1 MRSAESSGNEGYSR
15 IVLGDLARRRRVPG
29 DGPAPHRPRH
39 GRKGHRPQDSQ
50 DGGPGI
56 VAVFI
61 VSFQTPI
68 EGTSDDRL
76 WIVIGDLPS
85 AYLVMDAGGCV
96 RETLYSYCDLM
107 TDWVTAVRTHSSLDD
122 VFPVRA
128 DPTEEF
134 AAMLD
139 HRVKYL
145 RQHIIETLI

>member
-1 MRSAESSGNEGYSR
+1 MSKSRKDEKDDEELLVREAQAEAIAYISSFAWCPEIQSISYE
-15 IVLGDLARRRRVPG
+15 
-29 DGPAPHRPRH
+29 DGV
-39 GRKGHRPQDSQ
+39 
-50 DGGPGI
+50 PGI